1 MKKQKKTIAI
11 LFSVLFLIIVI
22 ISVSGCSTLK
32 NVEMK
37 KNQINSLVSKNRSL
51 AYYTKTVYK
60 GLKISISKNPDYQ
73 LIRFN
78 ASPLG
83 GFSYAFG
90 KNIIRLYSDYCNAI
104 GDNFNR
110 DFNIGYYFK
119 FYNKLHNYSNGKNGR
134 WGSGYYT
141 WAQFAC
147 KNTSGLIDFAM
158 NIVYNYIPDGN
169 HVNFYYIALAKPTYI
184 YAKRIKSKKIKFLKN
199 YLKFYQGNFSLNN
212 LKFNLNL
219 IPAKNN
225 VQVKKINLG
234 FFKYPYYKSGPKTLI
249 NYVGKSEYHYKYPLY
264 NMLRLNIY
272 NNSHKPYVLNLST
285 NKTIKNLKTGNVY
298 EILPMHNKKIR
309 ISGSE
314 CAYLNDN
321 EKLLINPLR
330 NCSIYFA
337 TKIPGFLFSFNKSAI
352 LYFGKLRFD
361 LKPVSEY
368 DLKDKR

>member
-1 MKKQKKTIAI
+1 M
-11 LFSVLFLIIVI
+11 L
-22 ISVSGCSTLK
+22 
-32 NVEMK
+32 
-37 KNQINSLVSKNRSL
+37 
-51 AYYTKTVYK
+51 
-60 GLKISISKNPDYQ
+60 D
-73 LIRFN
+73 
-78 ASPLG
+78 
-83 GFSYAFG
+83 
-90 KNIIRLYSDYCNAI
+90 
-104 GDNFNR
+104 
-110 DFNIGYYFK
+110 
-119 FYNKLHNYSNGKNGR
+119 
-134 WGSGYYT
+134 
-141 WAQFAC
+141 
-147 KNTSGLIDFAM
+147 
-158 NIVYNYIPDGN
+158 
-169 HVNFYYIALAKPTYI
+169 
-184 YAKRIKSKKIKFLKN
+184 
-199 YLKFYQGNFSLNN
+199 
-212 LKFNLNL
+212 
-219 IPAKNN
+219 
-225 VQVKKINLG
+225 
-234 FFKYPYYKSGPKTLI
+234 
-249 NYVGKSEYHYKYPLY
+249 YVGKSEYHYKYPLY